1 MRIPDLVESGPL
13 AQWLPQ
19 PVRRRL
25 ESFTDNLNTVL
36 AVHNPRV
43 MAQMAP
49 SAMRGL
55 FLKRGRSGE
64 KVAMRAG
71 HAALFDFAYPAD
83 SPELRALYAKAKRLQ
98 WDAARD
104 LDWSIDVDPHN
115 PEVPL
120 LPEDFVAWDVLDGF
134 GAHATPAERRQVL
147 HETAAW
153 MLSQFLHG
161 EQGALFAA
169 AQVTEAVPSMDGKLY
184 GATQV
189 MDEARHVE
197 VFHRYVT
204 EKLERLW
211 VINDNLFTIIDSLM
225 TDGRWD
231 MKFLGMQIM
240 VEGLALGAF
249 GMFRKV
255 TKEPLLAEMLRR
267 VIQDEARH
275 VHYGVLALREHF
287 TKHLSDREK
296 REREDWAFEVAVLMR
311 NRFLAQELYDE
322 RYSDRLTWAQW
333 IEVMERSPGMNLFRT
348 QMFSRLVPNLR
359 EIGLMP
365 PRMLPHYE
373 RMGLARYFRGRSALQ
388 MNEAEA
394 TGEAEE
400 SWTGPR

>member
-1 MRIPDLVESGPL
+1 MRLPDLAESTPL
-13 AQWLPQ
+13 GRLLPK
-19 PVRRRL
+19 PVRRKL
-25 ESFTDNLNTVL
+25 ENLTDNLNTML
-36 AVHNPRV
+36 AVQNPRV

-49 SAMRGL
+49 SAVRGL
-55 FLKRGRSGE
+55 ILKVGRRGE
-64 KVAMRAG
+64 PVPMRAG
-71 HAALFDFAYPAD
+71 HDALFDFAYPSD
-83 SPELRALYAKAKRLQ
+83 SAEMRALYAKAKKLQ

-104 LDWSIDVDPHN
+104 IDWSVSVDPMN

-120 LPEDFVAWDVLDGF
+120 LPDDFIAWDVIAKHVPGV
-134 GAHATPAERRQVL
+134 TPRERREVI
-147 HETAAW
+147 HAVAAW

-169 AQVTEAVPSMDGKLY
+169 AQVTEAVPSMDGKFY

-204 EKLERLW
+204 TKLERLYD
-211 VINDNLFTIIDSLM
+211 INDNLFTIIDSLM

-255 TKEPLLAEMLRR
+255 TKEPLLAEILRR

-287 TKHLSDREK
+287 TKRLSEK
-296 REREDWAFEVAVLMR
+296 ERREREDWAFEVAVLMR
-311 NRFLAQELYDE
+311 NRFLAYELFEE
-322 RYSDRLTWAQW
+322 RFGAFMNWAQW
-333 IEVMERSPGMNLFRT
+333 TEVMEASSGMNLFRT

-359 EIGLMP
+359 DIGLLT
-365 PRMLPHYE
+365 PRIMPHYE
-373 RMGLARYFRGRSALQ
+373 RMGLARYFAGKSALQ
-388 MNEAEA
+388 TGDAE
-394 TGEAEE
+394 G
-400 SWTGPR
+400 